1 MINHVTNENRFFMK
15 DMKLPDMSPKKQD
28 MDHFIYLNS
37 KYLITKAA
45 FNNRKFM
52 NNLAFVDQIHVQ
64 FACQVARGHGG
75 RGGGESYI

>member
-1 MINHVTNENRFFMK
+1 
-15 DMKLPDMSPKKQD
+15 MSYIWIQN
-28 MDHFIYLNS
+28 I
-37 KYLITKAA
+37 LITKAA

-75 RGGGESYI
+75 RGGGNPIYELGR